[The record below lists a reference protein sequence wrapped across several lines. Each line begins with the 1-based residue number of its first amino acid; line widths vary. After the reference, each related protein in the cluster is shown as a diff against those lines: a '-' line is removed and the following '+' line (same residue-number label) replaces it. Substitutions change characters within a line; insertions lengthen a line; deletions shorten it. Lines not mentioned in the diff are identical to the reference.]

1 MWGGFILLES
11 SLYIPKANE
20 VNIPQLRC
28 GVFFFHK
35 VVTLNIKMVSSS
47 RCLYALW
54 GRVLFSSLQP
64 VKFTNKNQVTIR
76 EVIPEKWLGIG
87 LVEHL
92 NLSGVHML
100 MQALEKW

>member
-1 MWGGFILLES
+1 MLVCTVGKS
-11 SLYIPKANE
+11 SL
-20 VNIPQLRC
+20 
-28 GVFFFHK
+28 FFFTACK
-35 VVTLNIKMVSSS
+35 IYK
-47 RCLYALW
+47 
-54 GRVLFSSLQP
+54 
-64 VKFTNKNQVTIR
+64 KNQVTIR